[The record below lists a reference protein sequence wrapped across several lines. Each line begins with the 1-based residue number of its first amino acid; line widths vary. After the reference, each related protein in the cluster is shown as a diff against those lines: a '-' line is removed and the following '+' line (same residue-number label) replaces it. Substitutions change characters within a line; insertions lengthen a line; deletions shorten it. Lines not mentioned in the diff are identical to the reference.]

1 MRKYE
6 TIVVF
11 NPALAEAAMKDEVK
25 KFEKL
30 LDTRKAQNVK
40 VDVWGRKPIAYSVK
54 KNSFGN
60 FVCFTYESEDH
71 TIAREVTNQLRI
83 SDPVIKFQSHRIN
96 DKVRKFKGNP
106 KRKAGASGDDE
117 FGDSSMGDY

>member
-6 TIVVF
+6 TIVVY
-11 NPALAEAAMKDEVK
+11 NPALAETAVKDEVK

-30 LDTRKAQNVK
+30 LDSRKAQNVK
-40 VDVWGRKPIAYSVK
+40 VDVWGRKQIAYSVK

-60 FVCFTYESEDH
+60 FVCFTYESADH
-71 TIAREVTNQLRI
+71 NISREVTNQLRI
-83 SDPVIKFQSHRIN
+83 ADPVIKFQSHRIN
-96 DKVRKFKGNP
+96 EKVRKFKGNP
-106 KRKAGASGDDE
+106 KRKPGSSGEDE

>member
-11 NPALAEAAMKDEVK
+11 NPSLAEAAVKDEVK

-30 LDTRKAQNVK
+30 LDSRKAQNVK
-40 VDVWGRKPIAYSVK
+40 VDVWGRKQIAYSVK

-60 FVCFTYESEDH
+60 FVCFTYECDDH
-71 TIAREVTNQLRI
+71 AIASDVSSQLRI

-96 DKVRKFKGNP
+96 EKVRKFKGNP
-106 KRKAGASGDDE
+106 KRKPGSSGDDE
-117 FGDSSMGDY
+117 FGDSSLGDY